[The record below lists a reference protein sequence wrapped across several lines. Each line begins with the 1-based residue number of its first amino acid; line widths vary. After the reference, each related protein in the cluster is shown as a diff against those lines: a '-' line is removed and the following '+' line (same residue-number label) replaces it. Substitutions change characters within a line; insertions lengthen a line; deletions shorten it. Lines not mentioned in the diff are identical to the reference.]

1 MAVLSADLSLA
12 ISPDGVGEGTTL
24 RLVDATGV
32 ALDDGIAPRLAAWF
46 DTVAPATPHLAID
59 LDAVV
64 LRYQDL
70 SRALGRAHIHYAVK
84 ANPEP
89 AVLRLLDQAGA
100 NFDVASRGEIDLCL
114 GLGIAANRL
123 SFGNTVKKRV
133 DIAYAYQLGV
143 RLFAFD
149 SAPELDK
156 LADAA
161 PGADVYCRLLSD
173 GAGADWPLSRKF
185 GCTDA
190 MAYDLLVAAHSLGFG
205 RPGFGQLG
213 ISFHVGSQ
221 QTSLLAWDEVLDRAA
236 ALYDRL
242 AANGIDLGLIN
253 IGGGFPARYRGPA
266 PDPIRYAE
274 AVAQAV
280 EARFGATRPVTLIAE
295 PGRGLVADAGVIE
308 AEVMLVSEKGDTDG
322 RRWVYLDIGKFTG
335 LAETMDEA
343 IKYRILTPH
352 DGGAVGPVVLAG
364 PTCDS
369 ADVLYEKTDVR
380 LPLALK
386 EGDRV
391 RILGC
396 GAYTQ
401 TYSSVGFN
409 GFDPLA
415 CSCV

>member
-1 MAVLSADLSLA
+1 M
-12 ISPDGVGEGTTL
+12 SPH
-24 RLVDATGV
+24 
-32 ALDDGIAPRLAAWF
+32 LAAWF
-46 DTVAPATPHLAID
+46 AGAGLDRAHLAID
-59 LDAVV
+59 LAAVGA
-64 LRYQDL
+64 RY
-70 SRALGRAHIHYAVK
+70 RALSAALSPTHIHYAVK
-84 ANPEP
+84 ANPEAP
-89 AVLRLLDQAGA
+89 VLRLLAEAGA
-100 NFDVASRGEIDLCL
+100 NFDVASRGEIDMCL
-114 GLGIAANRL
+114 ALGIAADRL
-123 SFGNTVKKRV
+123 SFGNTVKKRA
-133 DIAYAYQLGV
+133 DIAHAYAKGV

-149 SAPELDK
+149 SAGELDK

-161 PGADVYCRLLSD
+161 PGALIYCRLLTD

-185 GCTDA
+185 GCADA
-190 MAYDLLVAAHSLGFG
+190 MAEDLLRAAHGRGFTD
-205 RPGFGQLG
+205 LG

-221 QTSLLAWDEVLDRAA
+221 QTRLAAWDAVLDRVA

-242 AANGIDLGLIN
+242 AADGIHLSLVN

-274 AVAQAV
+274 AVAAAV
-280 EARFGATRPVTLIAE
+280 AARFGSARPVAVIAE

-308 AEVMLVSEKGDTDG
+308 AEVMLVAEKGDGDP
-322 RRWVYLDIGKFTG
+322 RRWVTLDIGKFTG

-352 DGGAVGPVVLAG
+352 DGGPTGPVVLSG

-369 ADVLYEKTDVR
+369 ADVLYEQTDIR
-380 LPLALK
+380 LPLALR

-391 RILGC
+391 YILGC

-409 GFDPLA
+409 GFDPLG